1 MIITNNNDINNDND
15 YNHNNNNDIR
25 VMRVPTYL

>member
-1 MIITNNNDINNDND
+1 MITNNNDINNDND